1 MVACRLSSLTADTL
15 IHHIL
20 PHLLP
25 PSHRSLLHDTDPH
38 PRLLPMAS
46 LDWDALRLLSSTMR
60 SLVDESAAVFPY
72 LRRLLERTP
81 GYDGVHS
88 SDRPPRTTLACVHL
102 YRRLAALRTH
112 GPTARSSLS
121 SDVADE
127 GCLLPVSPV
136 CGRRRAAAPVCAMVA
151 VGDEVVCG
159 SKDGTLSR
167 FDAKTWEPKGTH
179 APWPL
184 PGEQVTADAS
194 MVTDTGPPGFQ
205 SRHGP
210 RRCFSLHSLVVVGD
224 EIVSA
229 CLCGPAVVW
238 STRTWQPVA
247 ELGDDAAVLSAHN
260 FGMTA
265 MVALPGVVGEN
276 PDGGGGGDDGASCEG
291 GGRGG
296 RRGGDGGGCGGGGG
310 SGGSAR
316 SGCGGSVS
324 RGGGRGSSGGGSGS
338 ARGGSGSASSGG
350 RGGSGRGGGC
360 GEHGGWGVYS
370 GNGDCDEGEGEG
382 EGHGGSGG
390 SGGSA
395 VKPHRAHRIVL
406 GASDGSLHIW
416 TKDRRAG
423 SDSDDACRGVQGEH
437 GGGRDGQGGR
447 GDQRSA
453 GDQHDTCDT
462 CDTTGDTVSGGG
474 GGVWRR
480 RHNASHWRRELT
492 LSCGGSSVTSLAV
505 GRLLHPALDTV
516 FEYVVSG
523 SRDGMVGLWDT
534 HTWRDMAHA
543 NPGRHVA
550 RASKRAVLSIAALD
564 QTASP
569 RWMTQMEVIARR
581 KWRGGALPRGT
592 IFTSLRNR
600 TVPLYA
606 LLPRPLELVDSRGA
620 LELSSEAPPLK
631 ADHMVGSLVACGGVL
646 LAGSGSAIL
655 VSGVPLQ
662 DGSGLNMSTYDD
674 NGWASLSQNERC
686 FLVRNAEN
694 ASFRTILSTVVDR
707 GGHEMGLGPCES
719 RPGEDGPEG
728 GDEGK
733 CDEED
738 TRRGGRGGGAKL
750 SDQRAARRA
759 AQRAARLQRKKNKR
773 GASVGAVGVVGAAGA
788 NGGVHAGAAAG
799 AAAGAVRPH
808 PGNTVSSIMV
818 LGARVFVGCV
828 DGNVRVYEYRTPA
841 CAGTGTVEEDGG
853 CVGRGRG

>member
-1 MVACRLSSLTADTL
+1 MVACCFTSLSADTL

-25 PSHRSLLHDTDPH
+25 PSHRSLSHATDPH

-46 LDWDALRLLSSTMR
+46 LDWDALRLLCSTMR
-60 SLVDESAAVFPY
+60 ALVDESAAVFPY

-88 SDRPPRTTLACVHL
+88 SDRPPRTTLACAHL

-112 GPTARSSLS
+112 GPTARAALVRAGHAQEEEGSSS
-121 SDVADE
+121 S
-127 GCLLPVSPV
+127 SS
-136 CGRRRAAAPVCAMVA
+136 GRRRVAAPVCAMVA

-167 FDAKTWEPKGTH
+167 FDAKTWEAKGTH
-179 APWPL
+179 APWRL
-184 PGEQVTADAS
+184 PGEQATADAS
-194 MVTDTGPPGFQ
+194 MDTNTGPSGFQ
-205 SRHGP
+205 SRHGA
-210 RRCFSLHSLVVVGD
+210 RRCFSLHSLAVVGD

-265 MVALPGVVGEN
+265 MVALPGFVGEN
-276 PDGGGGGDDGASCEG
+276 PGGGGGGDDGGDCEG

-296 RRGGDGGGCGGGGG
+296 HRGGDGGGCGGGGG
-310 SGGSAR
+310 SGGSGR

-324 RGGGRGSSGGGSGS
+324 GGGGRGSSDGGSGG

-360 GEHGGWGVYS
+360 GEHGG
-370 GNGDCDEGEGEG
+370 CDEGEGEG

-395 VKPHRAHRIVL
+395 IKPHRAHRIVL

-416 TKDRRAG
+416 TKDR
-423 SDSDDACRGVQGEH
+423 
-437 GGGRDGQGGR
+437 
-447 GDQRSA
+447 SA
-453 GDQHDTCDT
+453 GGQHDTCDT
-462 CDTTGDTVSGGG
+462 TGETVSGGG
-474 GGVWRR
+474 GGVWR

-550 RASKRAVLSIAALD
+550 RASRRAVLSIAALD

-569 RWMTQMEVIARR
+569 RWMTQMEVIARW

-631 ADHMVGSLVACGGVL
+631 AKHMVSSLVACGGVL

-674 NGWASLSQNERC
+674 NCWASLSQNERC

-719 RPGEDGPEG
+719 RPEEDGPEG

-750 SDQRAARRA
+750 SDQRAVRRA

-799 AAAGAVRPH
+799 AASGAAAGALHPH

-841 CAGTGTVEEDGG
+841 CASTGIVEEDERV